1 MRRAYDVAA
10 VRAAEERAM
19 AVLGPE
25 ALMAAAAAG
34 LARICRALLV
44 ARGGRLTDAS
54 VALLVG
60 SGNNGGDTLYAG
72 AALARRGVAVTA
84 VLVAPTA
91 HEAGLAAL
99 VAAGGRVQPAA
110 DAAEV
115 AAATKVVRGADVVLD
130 GIVGIGGRGALADPA
145 ATLVRSARTGE
156 AFLLAVDVPSG
167 VDADTGAV
175 TDPATAFAADLT
187 VTFGCLKPG
196 LLVAPGRDYA
206 GAVELIDI
214 GLNPYLPQVP
224 LLRSLQG
231 PDLGEYVRGPG
242 PADHKYSRGVVG
254 VVAGSK
260 RYPGAALLC
269 VGGARRSGVGMVRFA
284 DRGDGV
290 AERVVTAYPDVVLQT
305 DDPDADPRVSAWV
318 VGPGI
323 GDSRADER
331 WLLRV
336 LTADV
341 PVVLDADALRLYV
354 ASADVREKVRGRV
367 ERGSLTVLT
376 PHTGEF
382 AAMFGDIGP
391 EGRVAAARSAAER
404 SGCIVVLKGSGTL
417 VAARKGAA
425 YVDPVAAH
433 ELATAGSGD
442 VLSGLLGGFL
452 AHRAARQM
460 TSETARAIAAAV
472 YVHGLAAKT
481 AAGDGLPVV
490 ATDLLES
497 IGPAIASLRG
507 SR

>member
-19 AVLGPE
+19 AVVGPD
-25 ALMAAAAAG
+25 ALMASAAAG
-34 LARICRALLV
+34 LARVCRGLLA
-44 ARGGRLTDAS
+44 ARGGAIAS
-54 VALLVG
+54 STVVLLVG
-60 SGNNGGDTLYAG
+60 SGNNGGDTLFAG
-72 AALARRGVAVTA
+72 AHLARRGARVTA
-84 VLVAPTA
+84 ITTSATS
-91 HEAGLAAL
+91 HEAGTAAL
-99 VAAGGRVQPAA
+99 CAAGGRV
-110 DAAEV
+110 V
-115 AAATKVVRGADVVLD
+115 AAANDTDVGAATKLLRAADVVLD
-130 GIVGIGGRGALADPA
+130 GIVGIGGRGALAEPA
-145 ATLVRSARTGE
+145 ATLVRAVRSGE
-156 AFLLAVDVPSG
+156 AFRIAVDVPSG

-175 TDPATAFAADLT
+175 PDPATAFCADLT

-196 LLVAPGRDYA
+196 LLVAPGRDFA
-206 GAVELIDI
+206 GAVELVDI

-224 LLRSLQG
+224 LLRSLQA
-231 PDLGEYVRGPG
+231 PDLAEYVRGPG
-242 PADHKYSRGVVG
+242 PADHKYSRGVIG

-260 RYPGAALLC
+260 QYPGAALLC

-305 DDPDADPRVSAWV
+305 EDPDADPRVSAWV
-318 VGPGI
+318 VGPGL
-323 GDSRADER
+323 GHTKADER

-336 LTADV
+336 LGADV
-341 PVVLDADALRLYV
+341 PVVLDADALRLY
-354 ASADVREKVRGRV
+354 ATSEDVRAKVGDRV
-367 ERGSLTVLT
+367 GRGSLTVLT

-382 AAMFGDIGP
+382 AAIFGAIGDQ
-391 EGRVAAARSAAER
+391 GRVAAARAAAER

-417 VAARKGAA
+417 VAARKGAS

-442 VLSGLLGGFL
+442 VLAGLLGGFL

-472 YVHGLAAKT
+472 FVHGLTAKV
-481 AAGDGLPVV
+481 AAGEGRPVV
-490 ATDLLES
+490 ATDLLDAV
-497 IGPAIASLRG
+497 GPAIATLRG